1 MDSLFNILSNR
12 LPDEPPEIKI
22 VKQYIREHF
31 RENSLVSADERSITV
46 TVRSSALAG
55 TLRTRTSAIGKELEK
70 ALGKPSTGPGK
81 RLIIRIGQV

>member
-1 MDSLFNILSNR
+1 MDSLFTILSDR

-31 RENSLVSADERSITV
+31 RENALVAADKTSITV

-70 ALGKPSTGPGK
+70 ALGKSSSGSAK
-81 RLIIRIGQV
+81 RLIFRIGQV